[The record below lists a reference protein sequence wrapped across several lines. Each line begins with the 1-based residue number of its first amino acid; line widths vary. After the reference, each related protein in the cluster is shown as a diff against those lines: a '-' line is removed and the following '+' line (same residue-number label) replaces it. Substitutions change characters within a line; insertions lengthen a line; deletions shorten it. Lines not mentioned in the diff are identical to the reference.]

1 MNDQVVT
8 RQISALRTAVISP
21 TDQRWIDRE
30 PDYLSEYGLTDDHV
44 PALIDLAQEW
54 CDELD
59 SEQADFGPVVAWRA
73 LGQLRAAA
81 AVQPLLEMLDPL
93 DEVLD
98 GWFFED
104 VGHVF
109 GLIGPPAIEAL
120 NSYLADEQHRQDS
133 RAKAADGL
141 REIARRFPQT
151 YDQVVTILSSELA
164 RHQAD
169 ASTMNALLAYN
180 LVKLEA
186 VEAAEVIERAFA
198 ANVID
203 PMMVGDWGDLKKEL
217 GVAGLG
223 IAPDK
228 SPGWPTLAERFGISP
243 SLRRVRDSDAAERK
257 RMAADQ
263 KRRLAAKQRE
273 KAKKKKSRQD
283 RKRNRKAR

>member
-1 MNDQVVT
+1 M
-8 RQISALRTAVISP
+8 
-21 TDQRWIDRE
+21 
-30 PDYLSEYGLTDDHV
+30 
-44 PALIDLAQEW
+44 PALIDLALEW
-54 CDELD
+54 CDEQD
-59 SEQADFGPVVAWRA
+59 PEEADIGPVVAWRA

-81 AVQPLLEMLDPL
+81 AIQPLLDMLDPL

-98 GWFFED
+98 GWLFED
-104 VGHVF
+104 VDHVF
-109 GLIGPPAIEAL
+109 GLIGPPAIDAL

-141 REIARRFPQT
+141 REIAKRFPQT

-186 VEAAEVIERAFA
+186 VEAAEVIEQAFA
-198 ANVID
+198 SNVID
-203 PMMVGDWGDLKKEL
+203 PMMVGDCGDLKKEL

-223 IAPDK
+223 ISPETA
-228 SPGWPTLAERFGISP
+228 PGWTTIAERMELGTANGR
-243 SLRRVRDSDAAERK
+243 LRNSEAAERK
-257 RMAADQ
+257 RLAADQ